1 MSISKKNL
9 ILLTGAT
16 GFLGSHILDKLVKN
30 GYNVAILK
38 RSWSDTWRINHLL
51 SQIKVFNLDLT
62 SLEEI
67 FQSIRPEYIV
77 HLATLYSKFDSD
89 VDLDSMHKA
98 NVLFPVELLEVGIK
112 YGLKGFI
119 NTGTF
124 FEYDCSQQPVNE
136 DSPIS
141 SFNLYAQTKLD
152 FELILKPYAGQI
164 NINTFRIFS
173 PYGERDNNK
182 LIPMLIQKALSK
194 QEIQLSDGMQK
205 LDFIYAVDV
214 SNAYMKALKVMLLK
228 EELGSYNIYNL
239 GSGIPTSVREVV
251 SVIEQNLGEHLN
263 VVWGDPSTIDIPIA
277 YADIF
282 KIKKELL
289 WTPGYSIHQG
299 IANTIDFYR
308 NKDFV

>member
-1 MSISKKNL
+1 MVSISKKSL

-16 GFLGSHILDKLVKN
+16 GFLGSHILDKLVEN

-38 RSWSDTWRINHLL
+38 RSWSDTWRINYLL
-51 SQIKVFNLDLT
+51 DQIKIFNLDLI

-67 FQSIRPEYIV
+67 FQSIKPEYVI

-89 VDLDSMHKA
+89 ADIDNTYKS
-98 NVLFPVELLEVGIK
+98 NVSFPADLLEIGVK

-124 FEYDCSQQPVNE
+124 FEYDCTQQPINE
-136 DSPIS
+136 NNPIKP
-141 SFNLYAQTKLD
+141 FNLYAQTKLD
-152 FELILKPYAGQI
+152 FELILKSYSEKI

-194 QEIQLSDGMQK
+194 QTIQLSDGMQK
-205 LDFIYAVDV
+205 LDFIYALDV
-214 SNAYMKALKVMLLK
+214 ADAYIEALKVMLLK
-228 EELGSYNIYNL
+228 ENLGSYNVYNL
-239 GSGIPTSVREVV
+239 GSGTPISVREVV
-251 SVIEQNLGEHLN
+251 SVVEQNLGEHID

-277 YADIF
+277 YADLS
-282 KIKKELL
+282 KIKKELS
-289 WTPGYSIHQG
+289 WIPSYSIHQG
-299 IANTIDFYR
+299 IANTIDYYR
-308 NKDFV
+308 NKDI

>member
-1 MSISKKNL
+1 VSISKKNL

-152 FELILKPYAGQI
+152 FELILKSYAGQI
-164 NINTFRIFS
+164 NINTFRLFS

-214 SNAYMKALKVMLLK
+214 ANAYMKALKVMFLK

-263 VVWGDPSTIDIPIA
+263 VAWGEPSTIDIPIA

-308 NKDFV
+308 NKDSV

>member
-1 MSISKKNL
+1 VSISKKNL

-62 SLEEI
+62 SLEEV
-67 FQSIRPEYIV
+67 FQSIRPEYII
-77 HLATLYSKFDSD
+77 HLATSYSKFDSD
-89 VDLDSMHKA
+89 ADLDSMHKA
-98 NVLFPVELLEVGIK
+98 NVLFPVELLEVGVRH
-112 YGLKGFI
+112 GLKGFI

-152 FELILKPYAGQI
+152 FELILKSYAGQI
-164 NINTFRIFS
+164 NINTFRLFS

-263 VVWGDPSTIDIPIA
+263 VAWGEPSTIDIPIA

-308 NKDFV
+308 NKDSV

>member
-1 MSISKKNL
+1 VLIPKQGL

-16 GFLGSHILDKLVKN
+16 GFLGSHILDRLLID

-51 SQIKVFNLDLT
+51 NQIKIFNLDLT

-67 FQSIRPEYIV
+67 FQSIKPQYII
-77 HLATLYSKFDSD
+77 HLATSYSKFDSD

-98 NVLFPVELLEVGIK
+98 NILFPVELLEVGVK

-136 DSPIS
+136 NSPIKP
-141 SFNLYAQTKLD
+141 FNLYAQTKLD
-152 FELILKPYAGQI
+152 FELILKSYAVKI

-173 PYGERDNNK
+173 PYGEKDNNK

-194 QEIQLSDGMQK
+194 QTIQLSDGMQK
-205 LDFIYAVDV
+205 LDFIYSLDV
-214 SNAYMKALKVMLLK
+214 ANAYVKALEAMFLEK
-228 EELGSYNIYNL
+228 EPGCYNIYNL

-251 SVIEQNLGEHLN
+251 SVIEQNLGEYLN
-263 VVWGDPSTIDIPIA
+263 VVWGKPSTVDIPIA
-277 YADIF
+277 YADLL

-289 WTPGYSIHQG
+289 WTPGHSIHQG
-299 IANTIDFYR
+299 IANTIDYYR
-308 NKDFV
+308 NKGV

>member
-1 MSISKKNL
+1 VSISKKNL

-152 FELILKPYAGQI
+152 FELILKSYAGQI

-263 VVWGDPSTIDIPIA
+263 VVWGNPSTIDIPIA

>member
-263 VVWGDPSTIDIPIA
+263 VVWGNPSTIDIPIA